1 MEVSDKLW
9 RCPADHRVTVKSL
22 MLLVCLNILVHCFA
36 RKQQEQCVCVCELN
50 IKLSDREKQINKTQ
64 LRYETDGTF
73 HIMSSL
79 FFNLYSLEV
88 IAVVLSQKSCKKNA
102 KCSVA
107 VYRLSPSVN
116 TELRVF

>member
-1 MEVSDKLW
+1 M
-9 RCPADHRVTVKSL
+9 
-22 MLLVCLNILVHCFA
+22 
-36 RKQQEQCVCVCELN
+36 CVCELN

-88 IAVVLSQKSCKKNA
+88 IAVVLAQNSCKKNA